1 MKCKN
6 NLLGKAYNKPIHYRH
21 KLVRIMIL
29 TSMFVTRLAHGEN
42 AVIGNPKND
51 NFIDNQHIDVA

>member
-1 MKCKN
+1 
-6 NLLGKAYNKPIHYRH
+6 
-21 KLVRIMIL
+21 
-29 TSMFVTRLAHGEN
+29 MFVTRLAHGEN